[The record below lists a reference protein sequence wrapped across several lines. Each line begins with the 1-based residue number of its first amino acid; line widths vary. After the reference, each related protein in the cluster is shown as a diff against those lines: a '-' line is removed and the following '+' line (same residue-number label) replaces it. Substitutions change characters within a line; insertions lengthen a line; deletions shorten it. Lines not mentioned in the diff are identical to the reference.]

1 MLCRSKCGAGFSL
14 RGTSVPLERLAATCG
29 RRAEATPQ
37 AEACPT
43 NVRILYS
50 LERWILD
57 PGCWLRPAAAPQPFL
72 TNIQHPTSALMD
84 PRNFQ
89 YMFYGFSAAW
99 VLIVIY
105 ALTLLA
111 RERKIK
117 DELTRLKSMMEDRG
131 RK

>member
-1 MLCRSKCGAGFSL
+1 
-14 RGTSVPLERLAATCG
+14 
-29 RRAEATPQ
+29 
-37 AEACPT
+37 
-43 NVRILYS
+43 
-50 LERWILD
+50 
-57 PGCWLRPAAAPQPFL
+57 
-72 TNIQHPTSALMD
+72 MD

-111 RERKIK
+111 RESKIK
-117 DELTRLKSMMEDRG
+117 DGITRLKSMMEERG

>member
-1 MLCRSKCGAGFSL
+1 MPKDGFRISDFGF
-14 RGTSVPLERLAATCG
+14 RISVKPVHG
-29 RRAEATPQ
+29 AEA
-37 AEACPT
+37 
-43 NVRILYS
+43 
-50 LERWILD
+50 
-57 PGCWLRPAAAPQPFL
+57 GCGNPAAFNRHPKSEIRNPFSYR
-72 TNIQHPTSALMD
+72 HPTSVFFLMD

-111 RERKIK
+111 RERKIR
-117 DELTRLKSMMEDRG
+117 DEIARLKSMMEDRG

>member
-1 MLCRSKCGAGFSL
+1 MAGLSDREIEEIARRIAADIAHGGATF
-14 RGTSVPLERLAATCG
+14 
-29 RRAEATPQ
+29 
-37 AEACPT
+37 PT
-43 NVRILYS
+43 TDNR
-50 LERWILD
+50 
-57 PGCWLRPAAAPQPFL
+57 QP
-72 TNIQHPTSALMD
+72 TTELMD

-111 RERKIK
+111 RESKIK
-117 DELTRLKSMMEDRG
+117 DEITRLKSMMEERG